1 MLPCKIQ
8 VEAAQGHVCQV
19 CSSPKQVTKLIQ
31 VQVEGY
37 RFHFLMGGWKELMTD
52 RLSTIDVF
60 KTFGLSVRTRE
71 VAIKRGKKYS
81 EQRSANAKVGG
92 RD

>member
-1 MLPCKIQ
+1 
-8 VEAAQGHVCQV
+8 
-19 CSSPKQVTKLIQ
+19 
-31 VQVEGY
+31 
-37 RFHFLMGGWKELMTD
+37 MGGWKELMTA

>member
-1 MLPCKIQ
+1 MLPCKSRLKLHK
-8 VEAAQGHVCQV
+8 VTLCQV
-19 CSSPKQVTKLIQ
+19 CGSLKQVTKPGPDTSWRQDLPLDGRM
-31 VQVEGY
+31 E
-37 RFHFLMGGWKELMTD
+37 ELMTA

-81 EQRSANAKVGG
+81 EQRSVNAKVG